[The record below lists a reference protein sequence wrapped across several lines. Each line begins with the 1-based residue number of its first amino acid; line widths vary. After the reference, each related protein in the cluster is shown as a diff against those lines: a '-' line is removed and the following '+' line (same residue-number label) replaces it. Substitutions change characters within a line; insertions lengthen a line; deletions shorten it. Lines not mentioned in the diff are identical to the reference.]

1 MGAVSP
7 THWLVVLVVLVL
19 LFGAKKLPEMA
30 RSVGRSSRILKSEMR
45 GLRDDDERPGETGP
59 GGATRADP
67 EVRDPGT
74 RQPGAAEATARPE
87 PRPETHRA

>member
-1 MGAVSP
+1 MGAMSP
-7 THWLVVLVVLVL
+7 THWLIVLVVLVL

-45 GLRDDDERPGETGP
+45 GLRDDERPGEIGP
-59 GGATRADP
+59 GGAPRADT

-74 RQPGAAEATARPE
+74 RQPGTPEGTARPE
-87 PRPETHRA
+87 PGPEAHRV

>member
-1 MGAVSP
+1 MGAMSP
-7 THWLVVLVVLVL
+7 THWLIVLVVLVL

-45 GLRDDDERPGETGP
+45 GLRDDDERREIGP
-59 GGATRADP
+59 GGATRADT

-87 PRPETHRA
+87 PGPETHRA

>member
-1 MGAVSP
+1 MGAMSP
-7 THWLVVLVVLVL
+7 THWLIVLVVLVL

-45 GLRDDDERPGETGP
+45 GLRDDDERPGEIGP
-59 GGATRADP
+59 GGAPRADT

-74 RQPGAAEATARPE
+74 PQPGTPEGTARPE
-87 PRPETHRA
+87 PGPEAHRA